1 MSGQKPQTAQKPQS
15 SNRVLTLNLF
25 IKFYFEVYQNKLAL
39 RLYSKEISLLCL
51 FLFKLFTLQTGQ
63 RLYALIPH

>member
-39 RLYSKEISLLCL
+39 SLYSK
-51 FLFKLFTLQTGQ
+51 
-63 RLYALIPH
+63 

>member
-15 SNRVLTLNLF
+15 QPQPQVLTLNLF

-39 RLYSKEISLLCL
+39 SLYSK
-51 FLFKLFTLQTGQ
+51 
-63 RLYALIPH
+63 